1 MKQKRYIFKSMKFIF
16 PYLKPYRWKLFIS
29 FLCSLFYVFTFIYI
43 PIVAGDALDAMGSG
57 VDFNIVYL
65 DMVKIAVSM
74 VVGGGFYW
82 GLSYLSSYSA
92 YSIARDIRKDCINK
106 ILWSEMSY
114 LDSSDQGDIITTMTA
129 DVDFVSDGLIQV
141 FLQIFTGFFSI
152 IGTIVFMCILCWP
165 LALIVIGLTPLS
177 MIASIFLARGSAK
190 TFKNQSNV
198 RGELGGYY
206 SEQINS
212 QQIVISENHQVSSEK
227 DADEI
232 AIVLKK
238 YDFWTQFFAAFI
250 NPTTRMINAIIYGS
264 VAVVG
269 AIYIVNGEYSLTTG
283 DLMTFLMFTTNYT
296 KPFNEISNVVAQLQN
311 SFASISRLIDLF
323 EMPEIIDEE
332 YKPSL
337 KIESGELDLDN
348 VRFSY
353 NQRREI
359 IKGIS
364 LHIKNGDTVA
374 LVGTTGCGKT
384 TLINLIMRFY
394 EPSKGVISISG
405 QDITKVNRKSVRDT
419 FGMVL
424 QDTWVFK
431 GTIRENI
438 KYGKLEASDEEIIT
452 AAKKAN
458 AHFFITQ
465 MKDGYDTI
473 IDDENGL
480 STGQKQLLCI
490 ARLMLKEPEM
500 LILDEATSNIDTR
513 TQILI
518 QDGFKQIMKNHTS
531 IIIAHRL
538 STIENADVILVM
550 NEGIIMEQ
558 GTHQELLEKGGFY
571 SSLYHS
577 QFAQI

>member
-1 MKQKRYIFKSMKFIF
+1 
-16 PYLKPYRWKLFIS
+16 
-29 FLCSLFYVFTFIYI
+29 
-43 PIVAGDALDAMGSG
+43 
-57 VDFNIVYL
+57 
-65 DMVKIAVSM
+65 
-74 VVGGGFYW
+74 
-82 GLSYLSSYSA
+82 LSYLSSYSA

-394 EPSKGVISISG
+394 EPSKGIISISG

>member
-1 MKQKRYIFKSMKFIF
+1 M
-16 PYLKPYRWKLFIS
+16 KPYRWRLFLAFI
-29 FLCSLFYVFTFIYI
+29 CSLFYVFTFIYI
-43 PIVAGDALDAMGSG
+43 PIVAGHALDAMEGG
-57 VDFNIVYL
+57 VDFSTIYL
-65 DMVKIAVSM
+65 DIAKISISM
-74 VVGGGFYW
+74 VVGGLFYW

-92 YSIARDIRKDCINK
+92 YSIARDIRKDSIRK
-106 ILWSEMSY
+106 ILSAKMSY
-114 LDSSDQGDIITTMTA
+114 LDKSNQGDTITSVTA
-129 DVDFVSDGLIQV
+129 DVDFISDGLIQV
-141 FLQIFTGFFSI
+141 FLQVFTGFFSI
-152 IGTIVFMCILCWP
+152 VGTIVFMCILCWP

-177 MIASIFLARGSAK
+177 MVASIFIARGSAK
-190 TFKNQSNV
+190 TFKNQSNA

-206 SEQINS
+206 NEQINS
-212 QQIVISENHQVSSEK
+212 QQIIISENHQELSEK
-227 DADEI
+227 DANEI
-232 AIVLKK
+232 ALRLKK
-238 YDFWTQFFAAFI
+238 FDFWTQFFAAFI

-269 AIYIVNGEYSLTTG
+269 AIYIINGEYSLTTG

-311 SFASISRLIDLF
+311 SFASIARLIDMF
-323 EMPEIIDEE
+323 QMPEVENEE
-332 YKPSL
+332 FKPNLQL
-337 KIESGELDLDN
+337 KSGEVELDN

-359 IKGIS
+359 LKGINAK
-364 LHIKNGDTVA
+364 IRNGDTVA

-394 EPSKGVISISG
+394 DPGKGVINISG
-405 QDITKVNRKSVRDT
+405 QDISKVNRRSLRDT

-424 QDTWVFK
+424 QDTWIFR
-431 GTIRENI
+431 GTIKDNI
-438 KYGKLEASDEEIIT
+438 KYGNLDASDEEVVA

-465 MKDGYDTI
+465 MKDGYDTL

-518 QDGFKQIMKNHTS
+518 QDAFKQIMENHTS

-538 STIENADVILVM
+538 STIENADVIFVM
-550 NEGIIMEQ
+550 NEGIIMES
-558 GTHQELLEKGGFY
+558 GTHEELLEKGGFY
-571 SSLYHS
+571 SSLYNS